1 MGINVGF
8 VGAGGRAR
16 SHMRVLSR
24 IEDVDIVALC
34 DVKED
39 TAQSAASE
47 FGGAVYTDYREML
60 DKEDLTA
67 MYVVVPTFAHYDA
80 EILAAQQG
88 VHMLLEKPVVPTME
102 KGLEIL
108 EAVQN
113 SGVLTSVGYQQRYT
127 GGAKQGREFLRDKDV
142 AMALAY
148 RWGGLPGT
156 PWWRV
161 MAQSGGQ
168 LVEQTTHQVDLLR
181 YLVGEV
187 AEVHAYYATRALNDV
202 ENLDIPDVYALSL
215 QFENGAVGTLSSTC
229 VLRNGGG
236 SNGIDVMMRDMRA
249 TVGANG
255 VTVFPSGAAEVGE
268 MPESEDIDEVFMDAI
283 RSGDGSGILSDF
295 EDGLRSLDISLAANK
310 SAETGQP
317 ERTYFSQNR

>member
-16 SHMRVLSR
+16 GHLRVLSR

-39 TAQSAASE
+39 VARSAASE

-108 EAVQN
+108 EAVQK

-142 AMALAY
+142 AMATAY

-168 LVEQTTHQVDLLR
+168 IVEQTTHQVDLLR

-249 TVGANG
+249 TVGGNG

-283 RSGDGSGILSDF
+283 RTGDGSGILSDF

>member
-142 AMALAY
+142 AMATAY

-168 LVEQTTHQVDLLR
+168 IVEQTTHQVDLLR

-229 VLRNGGG
+229 VLRNGGAQMG
-236 SNGIDVMMRDMRA
+236 S
-249 TVGANG
+249 T
-255 VTVFPSGAAEVGE
+255 
-268 MPESEDIDEVFMDAI
+268 
-283 RSGDGSGILSDF
+283 
-295 EDGLRSLDISLAANK
+295 
-310 SAETGQP
+310 
-317 ERTYFSQNR
+317 

>member
-255 VTVFPSGAAEVGE
+255 VTVFPSGGAEVGE